1 MWSFYSRYSD
11 VCLIFFLFKGTKF
24 NVDHDLLA
32 VQEKNKFYLLIFKP
46 ESEENQQGCTSDGR
60 RAIGNVLSSPIL
72 APFLILILSFQGSS
86 YN

>member
-32 VQEKNKFYLLIFKP
+32 VQEKNKFYLLILKP
-46 ESEENQQGCTSDGR
+46 ESEENQ
-60 RAIGNVLSSPIL
+60 
-72 APFLILILSFQGSS
+72 
-86 YN
+86 